1 MEGKKV
7 GLQVPRDETSGF
19 LDHHGVTSAVR
30 AVKLEEETGGVFVAN
45 ALKQQEIVADKELHG
60 RYIDQFVD
68 QLRPYTADGST
79 MIDTTK
85 DVCQIRKVSFSK
97 K

>member
-7 GLQVPRDETSGF
+7 GLQVPRDETSGS

-30 AVKLEEETGGVFVAN
+30 AVTLEEETGGVFVAN

-60 RYIDQFVD
+60 GTSIS
-68 QLRPYTADGST
+68 LST
-79 MIDTTK
+79 NLDRTPLMAA
-85 DVCQIRKVSFSK
+85 Q
-97 K
+97 